1 MTAKK
6 RRSVALLIETSNA
19 YARGL
24 LTGIVHYVRELH
36 PAWSIRLVEQSRGDA
51 PPAWLSTWKGD
62 GIIAR
67 IETREIADAVVR
79 TGLPVIDVSAA
90 RHVPGVP
97 WVETDDKSIAALAIE
112 HLLDRGFRHL
122 AFCGEPAFNWSNWRR
137 DAFESLLAVRDI
149 DHSIFPSTSKPLG
162 AEAGVRQL
170 KRWLKGLPK
179 PVGILA
185 SYDIKAQQLLDACRE
200 LNFAVPDDVA
210 VMGVDNDELLC
221 DLSFPSLT
229 SVIPDSRRAGYEAAR
244 LLDLLMSGR
253 KLPNSPT
260 LIPPLGV
267 ATRRSTDV
275 LAIEDRHIAHAARYI
290 REHACDGI
298 SVHDV
303 LRVVPLSRR
312 VLEKRFREEFGRT
325 PHQEILRVKINR
337 AERLL
342 TDTDLNLPQIAE
354 RTGFNHAEYLC
365 VAFKRSTGRSPG
377 EFRRITRT

>member
-1 MTAKK
+1 MTTKK
-6 RRSVALLIETSNA
+6 RRAVALLIETSNA

-24 LTGIVHYVRELH
+24 LSGIVRYARELH
-36 PAWSIRLVEQSRGDA
+36 PAWSIRLVEQGRGD
-51 PPAWLSTWKGD
+51 PPPDWLASWKGD

-79 TGLPVIDVSAA
+79 TGLPVVDVSAA

-97 WVETDDKSIAALAIE
+97 WVETDDKAIASLAIE

-122 AFCGEPAFNWSNWRR
+122 AFCGEPAFNWSNWRCE
-137 DAFESLLAVRDI
+137 AFKNLLAARNI
-149 DHSIFPSTSKPLG
+149 EPSIFPATNEPNSTD
-162 AEAGVRQL
+162 ADVRKL
-170 KRWLKGLPK
+170 KRWLKNLPK

-185 SYDIKAQQLLDACRE
+185 SYDIKAQQVLDACRE
-200 LNFAVPDDVA
+200 LDLAVPDDVA
-210 VMGVDNDELLC
+210 VMGVDNDEFLC
-221 DLSFPSLT
+221 DLSFPPLT
-229 SVIPDSRRAGYEAAR
+229 SVIPDSRGAGYEAAR
-244 LLDLLMSGR
+244 LLDIAMSGR
-253 KLPNSPT
+253 QIPNIPT
-260 LIPPLGV
+260 LVPPLGV

-275 LAIEDRHIAHAARYI
+275 LAIEDRDIAHAARYI

-298 SVHDV
+298 SVQDV

-312 VLEKRFREEFGRT
+312 VLEKRFREQFGRT

-377 EFRRITRT
+377 DFRRMVRT